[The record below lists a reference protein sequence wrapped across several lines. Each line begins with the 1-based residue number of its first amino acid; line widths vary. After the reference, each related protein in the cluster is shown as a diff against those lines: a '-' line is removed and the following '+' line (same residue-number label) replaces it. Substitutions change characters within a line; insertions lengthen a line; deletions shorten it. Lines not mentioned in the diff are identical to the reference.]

1 LKSKNEIEI
10 AKKKR
15 DKIKRVGEKTS
26 LFVVKNPRKIA
37 EEIKRRRKE
46 ILKFKSKRK
55 KRERKI
61 EIKKKALINLFEIE
75 NKIKKRGKRQTKR
88 IAKEFWVEIVLKEVC
103 LEKSKGKMNFPKI
116 CEVENMAAK
125 RIEIE
130 KKNKRKKISFLSKRE
145 LIKK

>member
-15 DKIKRVGEKTS
+15 EKIKRVGEKIS
-26 LFVVKNPRKIA
+26 LFVVKNPKKIA

-88 IAKEFWVEIVLKEVC
+88 IAKEF
-103 LEKSKGKMNFPKI
+103 
-116 CEVENMAAK
+116 
-125 RIEIE
+125 
-130 KKNKRKKISFLSKRE
+130 
-145 LIKK
+145 